1 MNLLTSSSP
10 RCPTSGAWK
19 RVTCPAVVPRADLGL
34 SGGLGGLALRASALL
49 LTQARAPGVLLAS
62 RSGRVPRDREGQ
74 GLAER
79 LSQLRS
85 SSAAVLTLAC
95 DVGEA
100 AREAGLSNPEIKV
113 WVWLII
119 YAAPIPDPPPRPE
132 RAQLLGDVRRAV
144 LALVVALRAGAVAP
158 PADANGDRPVPR
170 TLLTVVAW
178 AMRAARER
186 VVAAAATAAAAA
198 EVIESHRG
206 ASPFRRPPY

>member
-1 MNLLTSSSP
+1 TTAGP
-10 RCPTSGAWK
+10 
-19 RVTCPAVVPRADLGL
+19 PAPVPV
-34 SGGLGGLALRASALL
+34 
-49 LTQARAPGVLLAS
+49 PGWQELLAS
-62 RSGRVPRDREGQ
+62 PDADSLLNALSGYALTEPQQAGSPLAVGLPNLEKLASRDMQSSKRFLDAA
-74 GLAER
+74 GLR
-79 LSQLRS
+79 
-85 SSAAVLTLAC
+85 
-95 DVGEA
+95 EA

-186 VVAAAATAAAAA
+186 EPPPSAPPSPPACEADAGARRQGAA
-198 EVIESHRG
+198 EETTR
-206 ASPFRRPPY
+206 A